1 MSNMTRLLDV
11 PDTGDVKAGMA
22 YFANTGPH
30 GKTCATCAYRGYWR
44 SSKGKFNLRT
54 NQIEE
59 RQVLHGGCQMF
70 LKLSGKHGPR
80 INKKWDACKYYK
92 ERR

>member
-30 GKTCATCAYRGYWR
+30 GKTCAACAYRGYWR